1 MNRRKIAIVIL
12 VVLLVSAGTV
22 VYWVFSHGFSAQAE
36 PSALEKAMVRR
47 MRRIAIPAGA
57 GKLKNPEPVNDETMA
72 EAREH
77 FVAHCSVCHGTDG
90 RGGTTFGRNMY
101 PKVPDLTLADTQ
113 RLNDGELFY
122 MISNGIRFSGMP
134 AFGGEDSPQEIW
146 HLVAFLRRLPQ
157 LSPEELK
164 RMREMAGE
172 AGDHE
177 MDEKGGK
184 SADQQSEPKAAEEK
198 REGAGQG
205 GGAAGKRKP
214 SKPHTDKPGTKPHR
228 H

>member
-1 MNRRKIAIVIL
+1 MMNRKIAIGIL
-12 VVLLVSAGTV
+12 VVLLVIVGV
-22 VYWVFSHGFSAQAE
+22 LVYWVFSHGFSAQAE
-36 PSALEKAMVRR
+36 PSALEKAMAPWL
-47 MRRIAIPAGA
+47 RRIAIPSGA
-57 GKLKNPEPVNDETMA
+57 SKLTNPEPVNEETMA

-77 FVAHCSVCHGTDG
+77 FVEHCSVCHGIDG

-101 PKVPDLTLADTQ
+101 PKVPDLTMADTQ
-113 RLNDGELFY
+113 QLKDGELFY
-122 MISNGIRFSGMP
+122 IISNGIRFSGMP

-146 HLVAFLRRLPQ
+146 HLIAFQRRLPQ

-172 AGDHE
+172 
-177 MDEKGGK
+177 MGK
-184 SADQQSEPKAAEEK
+184 PETGEES
-198 REGAGQG
+198 GQG
-205 GGAAGKRKP
+205 GDESKQRP

>member
-1 MNRRKIAIVIL
+1 MNRKIVIGIL
-12 VVLLVSAGTV
+12 VVLLVVAGAV

-47 MRRIAIPAGA
+47 MRRIAIPSGA
-57 GKLKNPEPVNDETMA
+57 SKLKNPELVNEETMA

-77 FVAHCSVCHGTDG
+77 FVEHCSVCHGVDG

-113 RLNDGELFY
+113 RLSDGELFY

-134 AFGGEDSPQEIW
+134 AFGGEDSLQEIW
-146 HLVAFLRRLPQ
+146 HLSAFLRRLPQ

-172 AGDHE
+172 AHKHE
-177 MDEKGGK
+177 MDAESG
-184 SADQQSEPKAAEEK
+184 QNERKAAEEK
-198 REGAGQG
+198 REGSGQDSG
-205 GGAAGKRKP
+205 AGKRSP